1 MAPDKKD
8 GEHLAET
15 FDFTMKC
22 HMKQETSLFFYAT
35 FAIFLFFSFVF
46 IRFFLLAVV
55 VQTIV

>member
-15 FDFTMKC
+15 FDLTMKC
-22 HMKQETSLFFYAT
+22 HKNKNETLFFLRCFRY
-35 FAIFLFFSFVF
+35 FHFVLLF
-46 IRFFLLAVV
+46 AVV